1 MAKKKKRHSGGKPA
15 AYAKYQYQ
23 GRKLTKAQYEYNE
36 EIRKAFRRIKSWERR
51 LEKEK
56 GVKIQLDLLP
66 SVPPAR
72 ATKARIREIREI
84 TWANLGGRIRRGAE
98 AEAYIRKF
106 IDGISDIDTH
116 FGFNSK
122 WGEAN
127 GITVIDWK
135 MKKEAYRDMMLDQI
149 FAYRDRIGE
158 EAFINKLKPGELDR
172 ELQRLSWDLYS
183 IPSDSES
190 DRRHRDVFTKFKR
203 LLTGEAASDQELR
216 DAQKEA
222 EMADLYMNAAGW
234 SDFG

>member
-23 GRKLTKAQYEYNE
+23 KPKLTKAQYEYNE

-51 LEKEK
+51 IERET

-72 ATKARIREIREI
+72 ATKARIQEIREI
-84 TWANLGGRIRRGAE
+84 TWANFGERIRRGAE
-98 AEAYIRKF
+98 AESYIRKF
-106 IDGISDIDTH
+106 IDGISDIDSH
-116 FGFNSK
+116 FAFNAE
-122 WGEAN
+122 WGKKH

-135 MKKEAYRDMMLDQI
+135 MKKEEYRDMMLDQI
-149 FAYRDRIGE
+149 FSYRDRIGE
-158 EAFINKLKPGELDR
+158 TAFINKLKPGELDR

-190 DRRHRDVFTKFKR
+190 DYRHKDVFTKFKR
-203 LLTGEAASDQELR
+203 LLTGEAASDQEMR
-216 DAQKEA
+216 EAQKKA
-222 EMADLYMNAAGW
+222 EMTDLYMNAAGW